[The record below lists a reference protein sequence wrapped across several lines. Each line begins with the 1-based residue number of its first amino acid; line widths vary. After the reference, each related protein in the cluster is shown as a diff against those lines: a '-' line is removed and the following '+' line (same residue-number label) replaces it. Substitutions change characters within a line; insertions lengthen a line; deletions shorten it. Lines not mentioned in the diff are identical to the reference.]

1 MEKEYVCTVL
11 GEPVEAHVEKLM
23 AGVDLGDCFLKA
35 RRVVIEGLQWMQ
47 MKEPYPPKPI
57 GSVHSIMP

>member
-23 AGVDLGDCFLKA
+23 AGIDLGDCFLKA

-47 MKEPYPPKPI
+47 MKPPFPPKPL
-57 GSVHSIMP
+57 G